1 MSKGFASSY
10 RIVLLAVGM
19 LVCFAGLGARLVFL
33 HVIDREELVRFID
46 KARRQII
53 VESARRGDI
62 VDTDYRDV
70 LKPSPNGTVRS
81 SVLATSRT
89 LIILGVD
96 PQSLRKEDEKK
107 WPQLAGLI
115 GVPLPEL
122 TKILL
127 TKSRPVV
134 PTNASPAS
142 SPAKPGDLVINFALH
157 PEPADRAPLAAAAA
171 KSAAPTSTVA
181 TADAESDDTVVDD
194 TPDESGQRPIR
205 WAKLSETVEESTYTQ
220 IQALDIKG
228 VYGQRAYRR
237 AYPHNA
243 LAAHV
248 IGFVN
253 KQGEPA
259 AGIERY
265 ADFYLHGRD
274 GWREGERDGLRREL
288 AQFRTRD
295 VPASDG
301 FTVRLSIDSNIQHMA
316 EDELDMLVKK
326 YAPLKATI
334 IISDPQTGFIL
345 ALANAPTFNLNEYNQ
360 LSSADQVAMH
370 NIAVSDMYEPGSV
383 FKIVAASAALNEG
396 LVTPASQFDC
406 SIDKIDYKGMTRSLP
421 GEDHHFDQP
430 LSVAEIIS
438 HSSNRGAAQLAMKLG
453 DQKFYDYA
461 RAFGFGQLTGFPV
474 GGEIAGWMAAPAKW
488 DGLTITRMPM
498 GQSITATPLQMHMAM
513 GVIAS
518 GGYLLRPQIISQIN
532 DASGEPVYRYGGV
545 AKQRVITAETAR
557 TMARLLRG
565 VVSDRQTRYGP
576 EGTAPEAAIPN
587 YEVAGKTGTAQKY
600 MPVTMGNGKVKLLPS
615 KTHHVVS
622 FVGFFPASHP
632 QVAISVVV
640 DDADAHAVGGV
651 AYGKTVAAP
660 SFKHLGE
667 ELIQYLDIKP
677 VYDTAGQTALAME
690 GGRR

>member
-10 RIVLLAVGM
+10 RIVLLAAGI
-19 LVCFAGLGARLVFL
+19 LVCFVGLGTRLVYL
-33 HVIDREELVRFID
+33 HVIDRDELVRFID

-62 VDTDYRDV
+62 VDTDFRDV
-70 LKPSPNGTVRS
+70 IKQVPTSSIRS
-81 SVLATSRT
+81 SILATSRT

-107 WPQLAGLI
+107 WPQLAELI
-115 GVPLPEL
+115 GVPLREL
-122 TKILL
+122 TKTLL
-127 TKSRPVV
+127 TKSRPAA
-134 PTNASPAS
+134 TANALPVS
-142 SPAKPGDLVINFALH
+142 SSAKPGDLVINFSLQ
-157 PEPADRAPLAAAAA
+157 P
-171 KSAAPTSTVA
+171 SAATAKPATSA
-181 TADAESDDTVVDD
+181 LGESAPDDTVLDD
-194 TPDESGQRPIR
+194 TADETGARPIR
-205 WAKLSETVEESTYTQ
+205 WAKLSDTIEESTYTR

-228 VYGQRAYRR
+228 VYGQRTYGR
-237 AYPHNA
+237 AYPHNS

-316 EDELDMLVKK
+316 EEELDAIAKK
-326 YAPLKATI
+326 FAPQKATI
-334 IISDPQTGFIL
+334 IVSDPQTGFIL
-345 ALANAPTFNLNEYNQ
+345 ALANYPTFNLNEYN
-360 LSSADQVAMH
+360 SVPADEQGAMRNAAVA
-370 NIAVSDMYEPGSV
+370 DMYEPGSV
-383 FKIVAASAALNEG
+383 FKIVAASGALNDG
-396 LVTPASQFDC
+396 LVTPASLFDC
-406 SIDKIDYKGMTRSLP
+406 SIDKIDYKGRTRPLP
-421 GEDHHFDQP
+421 NEDHNFDEP

-453 DQKFYDYA
+453 DDRFYEYA

-474 GGEIAGWMAAPAKW
+474 GGEIGGWMATPAKW

-498 GQSITATPLQMHMAM
+498 GQSVTATPMQMQMAM

-518 GGYLLRPQIISQIN
+518 GGFLMRPQVIQQIT
-532 DASGEPVYRYGGV
+532 DASGEVVYRYTGV
-545 AKQRVITAETAR
+545 AKQRVISSETAR
-557 TMARLLRG
+557 TMARLLMG
-565 VVSDRQTRYGP
+565 VVSDRHTRYGT
-576 EGTAPEAAIPN
+576 EGTAPEAAITN
-587 YEVAGKTGTAQKY
+587 YEVAGKTGTSQKY
-600 MPVTMGNGKVKLLPS
+600 MPEVMPNGSTRLLPS
-615 KTHHVVS
+615 KKHHVAS
-622 FVGFFPASHP
+622 FVGFFPASRP
-632 QVAISVVV
+632 QVAISVIV
-640 DDADAHAVGGV
+640 DDADAKSPGGV

-667 ELIQYLDIKP
+667 QLIQYLDIKP
-677 VYDTAGQTALAME
+677 VYDTAGRTSLAME

>member
-10 RIVLLAVGM
+10 RIVLLAVVI

-33 HVIDREELVRFID
+33 HVIDRDVLVRFID

-62 VDTDYRDV
+62 LDS
-70 LKPSPNGTVRS
+70 KGGI
-81 SVLATSRT
+81 LATSRT
-89 LIILGVD
+89 LIVLGVD
-96 PQSLRKEDEKK
+96 PQSLRKEDERK
-107 WPQLAGLI
+107 WPQLAELI
-115 GVPLPEL
+115 GMPLADL
-122 TKILL
+122 TKTLL
-127 TKSRPVV
+127 TKSRPAV

-142 SPAKPGDLVINFALH
+142 SPAKPGDLVINFNLA
-157 PEPADRAPLAAAAA
+157 PASAGPSAGKAAVTA
-171 KSAAPTSTVA
+171 SASSG
-181 TADAESDDTVVDD
+181 ADAPADDTVLDD
-194 TPDESGQRPIR
+194 NADENGQRPIR
-205 WAKLSETVEESTYTQ
+205 WAKLSETVEESTYAK

-237 AYPHNA
+237 AYPHNS

-248 IGFVN
+248 IGYVN

-301 FTVRLSIDSNIQHMA
+301 FTVRLSIDSAIQHMA
-316 EDELDMLVKK
+316 EEELDAIAKK
-326 YAPLKATI
+326 YSPQKATI

-345 ALANAPTFNLNEYNQ
+345 ALANYPTFNLNEYNLVTAEEQ
-360 LSSADQVAMH
+360 GAMR
-370 NIAVSDMYEPGSV
+370 NVAVSDMYEPGSV
-383 FKIVAASAALNEG
+383 FKIVAASGALNEG
-396 LVTPASQFDC
+396 LVTSASRFDC
-406 SIDKIDYKGMTRSLP
+406 SIDKIDYKGRTRSLP
-421 GEDHHFDQP
+421 GEDHHFDEP

-453 DQKFYDYA
+453 DDRFYAYA
-461 RAFGFGQLTGFPV
+461 RAFGFGQLSGFPV
-474 GGEIAGWMAAPAKW
+474 GGEIVGSMASPAKW

-498 GQSITATPLQMHMAM
+498 GQSIAATPMQMHMAM

-532 DASGEPVYRYGGV
+532 DSSGEPVYRYLGV
-545 AKQRVITAETAR
+545 AKSRVITPETAR
-557 TMARLLRG
+557 TMARLLTG
-565 VVSDRQTRYGP
+565 VVSDRKTRYGN

-587 YEVAGKTGTAQKY
+587 YEVAGKTGTSQKY
-600 MPVTMGNGKVKLLPS
+600 MPEVMANGTTRLLPS
-615 KTHHVVS
+615 KKHHVAS

-632 QVAISVVV
+632 QIAISVIV
-640 DDADAHAVGGV
+640 DDADAHAPGGV
-651 AYGKTVAAP
+651 AYGTKVAAP

-667 ELIQYLDIKP
+667 QLIQYLDLKP
-677 VYDTAGQTALAME
+677 VYDTTGRTALAME

>member
-10 RIVLLAVGM
+10 RIVLLAVGI
-19 LVCFAGLGARLVFL
+19 LVCFTALGARLVFL

-62 VDTDYRDV
+62 VDTDARDT
-70 LKPSPNGTVRS
+70 LKQSPNGTIRS
-81 SVLATSRT
+81 SILATSRT

-107 WPQLAGLI
+107 WPQLAAMI

-142 SPAKPGDLVINFALH
+142 SPAKPGDLVINF
-157 PEPADRAPLAAAAA
+157 PLTSATAAAA
-171 KSAAPTSTVA
+171 KPAAPA
-181 TADAESDDTVVDD
+181 TAVAEPAVDDTVLDD
-194 TPDESGQRPIR
+194 NADENGQRPIR
-205 WAKLSETVEESTYTQ
+205 WAKLSETVEESTYAQ

-237 AYPHNA
+237 AYPHNS
-243 LAAHV
+243 LAAHI
-248 IGFVN
+248 IGYVN

-316 EDELDMLVKK
+316 EEELDLLVRK
-326 YAPLKATI
+326 YSPQKATI

-360 LSSADQVAMH
+360 VPADEQGSMR

-383 FKIVAASAALNEG
+383 FKIVAASGALNDG

-406 SIDKIDYKGMTRSLP
+406 SVDKIDYKGKTRGLP
-421 GEDHHFDQP
+421 GEDHNFDEP

-461 RAFGFGQLTGFPV
+461 REFGFGQLTGFPV
-474 GGEIAGWMAAPAKW
+474 GGEIVGSMASPAKW
-488 DGLTITRMPM
+488 DGMTITRMPM
-498 GQSITATPLQMHMAM
+498 GQSIAATPMQMHMAM

-532 DASGEPVYRYGGV
+532 DASGEPVYRYSGV
-545 AKQRVITAETAR
+545 AKQRVITQETAR
-557 TMARLLRG
+557 TMARLLTG
-565 VVSDRQTRYGP
+565 VVSDRKTRYGT
-576 EGTAPEAAIPN
+576 EGTAPEAAISN

-600 MPVTMGNGKVKLLPS
+600 MPVTMGNGSVRMLPS

-632 QVAISVVV
+632 QIAISVIV
-640 DDADAHAVGGV
+640 DDADARAPGGV
-651 AYGKTVAAP
+651 AYGAKVAAP

-677 VYDTAGQTALAME
+677 VYDTSGRTALAME

>member
-10 RIVLLAVGM
+10 RIVLLTVGI
-19 LVCFAGLGARLVFL
+19 LVCFTGLGARLVFL

-62 VDTDYRDV
+62 LDA
-70 LKPSPNGTVRS
+70 KGSI
-81 SVLATSRT
+81 LATSRT

-107 WPQLAGLI
+107 WPQLAEMI

-142 SPAKPGDLVINFALH
+142 SPAKPGDLVINFS
-157 PEPADRAPLAAAAA
+157 LASAA
-171 KSAAPTSTVA
+171 KPPAPASTA
-181 TADAESDDTVVDD
+181 PALADADPAVDDTVVDD
-194 TPDESGQRPIR
+194 NADETGMRPIR
-205 WAKLSETVEESTYTQ
+205 WAKLSETVEESTYTR

-237 AYPHNA
+237 AYPHNS

-248 IGFVN
+248 IGYVN

-288 AQFRTRD
+288 AQFRTRE

-301 FTVRLSIDSNIQHMA
+301 FTVRLSIDSTIQHMA
-316 EDELDMLVKK
+316 EEELEAIVRK
-326 YAPLKATI
+326 YAPQKATI
-334 IISDPQTGFIL
+334 IVSDPQTGFIL

-360 LSSADQVAMH
+360 VTAADQGSMR

-383 FKIVAASAALNEG
+383 FKIVAASGALNDG

-406 SIDKIDYKGMTRSLP
+406 SVDKIDYKGKTRGLP
-421 GEDHHFDQP
+421 GEDHNFDEP

-474 GGEIAGWMAAPAKW
+474 GGEIVGSMASPAKW

-498 GQSITATPLQMHMAM
+498 GQSIAATPMQMHMAM

-532 DASGEPVYRYGGV
+532 DASGEPVYRYLGV
-545 AKQRVITAETAR
+545 AKQRVITQETAR
-557 TMARLLRG
+557 TMARLLTG
-565 VVSDRQTRYGP
+565 VVSDRRTRYGT

-600 MPVTMGNGKVKLLPS
+600 MPVTMANGSVRMLPS

-622 FVGFFPASHP
+622 FVGFFPASRP
-632 QVAISVVV
+632 QVAISVIV
-640 DDADAHAVGGV
+640 DDADARAPGGV
-651 AYGKTVAAP
+651 AYGAKVAAP

-667 ELIQYLDIKP
+667 ELIQYLDLKP
-677 VYDTAGQTALAME
+677 VYDTSGRTALAME

>member
-10 RIVLLAVGM
+10 RIVLLAVVI

-33 HVIDREELVRFID
+33 HVIDRDVLVRFID

-53 VESARRGDI
+53 VESARRGD
-62 VDTDYRDV
+62 V
-70 LKPSPNGTVRS
+70 LDAKGGI
-81 SVLATSRT
+81 LATSRT
-89 LIILGVD
+89 LIVLGVD
-96 PQSLRKEDEKK
+96 PQSLRKEDETK
-107 WPQLAGLI
+107 WPQLAELI
-115 GVPLPEL
+115 GLPLADL
-122 TKILL
+122 TKTLL
-127 TKSRPVV
+127 TKSRPAV
-134 PTNASPAS
+134 PTNASTAS

-157 PEPADRAPLAAAAA
+157 PESAERTPIAKTAVMVTAA
-171 KSAAPTSTVA
+171 TD
-181 TADAESDDTVVDD
+181 TASDDTVLDD
-194 TPDESGQRPIR
+194 NADENGLRPIR
-205 WAKLSETVEESTYTQ
+205 WAKLSETVEESTYAK
-220 IQALDIKG
+220 IQALGIKG

-237 AYPHNA
+237 AYPHNS

-248 IGFVN
+248 IGYLN

-301 FTVRLSIDSNIQHMA
+301 FTVRLSIDSAIQHMA
-316 EDELDMLVKK
+316 EEELDALAKK
-326 YAPLKATI
+326 YSPQKATI

-345 ALANAPTFNLNEYNQ
+345 ALANYPTFNLNEYNLVPAVEQ
-360 LSSADQVAMH
+360 GAMR
-370 NIAVSDMYEPGSV
+370 NVAVSDMYEPGSV
-383 FKIVAASAALNEG
+383 FKIVAASGALNEG
-396 LVTPASQFDC
+396 LVTSASRFDC
-406 SIDKIDYKGMTRSLP
+406 SIDKIDYKGRTRGLP
-421 GEDHHFDQP
+421 GEDHHFDEP

-453 DQKFYDYA
+453 DDRFYAYA
-461 RAFGFGQLTGFPV
+461 RAFGFGQLSGFPV
-474 GGEIAGWMAAPAKW
+474 GGEIVGSMASPAKW

-498 GQSITATPLQMHMAM
+498 GQSIAATPMQMHMAM

-532 DASGEPVYRYGGV
+532 DSSGEPVYRYLGV
-545 AKQRVITAETAR
+545 AKSRVITQETAR
-557 TMARLLRG
+557 TMARLLTG
-565 VVSDRQTRYGP
+565 VVSDRKTRYGN

-587 YEVAGKTGTAQKY
+587 YEVAGKTGTSQKY
-600 MPVTMGNGKVKLLPS
+600 MPEVMANGTTRLLPS
-615 KTHHVVS
+615 KKHHVAS

-632 QVAISVVV
+632 QVAISVIV
-640 DDADAHAVGGV
+640 DDADAHAPGGV
-651 AYGKTVAAP
+651 AYGAKVAAP

-667 ELIQYLDIKP
+667 QLIQYLDLKP
-677 VYDTAGQTALAME
+677 AYDTSGRTALAME

>member
-10 RIVLLAVGM
+10 RIVLLAVCI
-19 LVCFAGLGARLVFL
+19 LVCFTALGARLVFL
-33 HVIDREELVRFID
+33 HVIDRDELVRFID

-62 VDTDYRDV
+62 LDA
-70 LKPSPNGTVRS
+70 KGSI
-81 SVLATSRT
+81 LATSRT

-107 WPQLAGLI
+107 WPQLAALTGI
-115 GVPLPEL
+115 PLAEL
-122 TKILL
+122 SKTLL
-127 TKSRPVV
+127 TKSRPVA
-134 PTNASPAS
+134 PANASPAS
-142 SPAKPGDLVINFALH
+142 SPAKPGDLVINFN
-157 PEPADRAPLAAAAA
+157 LAAAA
-171 KSAAPTSTVA
+171 KVTAAQTAPAAAA
-181 TADAESDDTVVDD
+181 TDAPVDDTVLDD
-194 TPDESGQRPIR
+194 NADENGQRPIR
-205 WAKLSETVEESTYTQ
+205 WAKLSETIEESTYAK

-228 VYGQRAYRR
+228 VYGQRTYRR
-237 AYPHNA
+237 AYPHNS

-248 IGFVN
+248 IGYVN

-301 FTVRLSIDSNIQHMA
+301 FSVRLSIDSAIQHMA
-316 EDELDMLVKK
+316 EEELDYLAKK
-326 YAPLKATI
+326 YSPEKATI
-334 IISDPQTGFIL
+334 IISDAQTGFIL
-345 ALANAPTFNLNEYNQ
+345 AMANYPTFNLNEYNQ
-360 LSSADQVAMH
+360 VPAGDQGTMR
-370 NIAVSDMYEPGSV
+370 NIAIADMYEPGSV

-396 LVTPASQFDC
+396 LVTASSRFDC
-406 SIDKIDYKGMTRSLP
+406 SIDSIDYKGKTRALP
-421 GEDHHFDQP
+421 REDHHFDEP

-461 RAFGFGQLTGFPV
+461 RAFGFGQRTGFPV
-474 GGEIAGWMAAPAKW
+474 GGEIFGSMAPPDKW

-498 GQSITATPLQMHMAM
+498 GHSIAATPLQMQMAM
-513 GVIAS
+513 TVIAS

-545 AKQRVITAETAR
+545 AKQRVITTETAR
-557 TMARLLRG
+557 TMARLLQG
-565 VVSDRQTRYGP
+565 VVSDRRTRYGN

-587 YEVAGKTGTAQKY
+587 YEVAGKTGTTQKLV
-600 MPVTMGNGKVKLLPS
+600 PVPWGNGGTKLVYS
-615 KTHHVVS
+615 ERHHVVS
-622 FVGFFPASHP
+622 FVGFLPASRP
-632 QVAISVVV
+632 QVVISVIV
-640 DDADAHAVGGV
+640 DDADARAPGGV

-667 ELIQYLDIKP
+667 QLIQYLDIKP
-677 VYDTAGQTALAME
+677 VYETSGRTALAME

>member
-1 MSKGFASSY
+1 MSKGFASNY
-10 RIVLLAVGM
+10 RIVLLAICI
-19 LVCFAGLGARLVFL
+19 LACFARLGVRLVFL
-33 HVIDREELVRFID
+33 HVVDREKLVASVD

-53 VESARRGDI
+53 VDSARRGDI
-62 VDTDYRDV
+62 LDA
-70 LKPSPNGTVRS
+70 KGSI
-81 SVLATSRT
+81 LATSRT

-107 WPQLAGLI
+107 WPQLAAMI

-127 TKSRPVV
+127 TKSRPVAL
-134 PTNASPAS
+134 TNASPAS
-142 SPAKPGDLVINFALH
+142 SPTKPGDLVINFALH
-157 PEPADRAPLAAAAA
+157 PEPVERATFTKAP
-171 KSAAPTSTVA
+171 SAAVA
-181 TADAESDDTVVDD
+181 TTDAPVDDTVLDD
-194 TPDESGQRPIR
+194 TADENGMRPIR
-205 WAKLSETVEESTYTQ
+205 WAKLSETVEESTYTK

-237 AYPHNA
+237 AYPHNS

-248 IGFVN
+248 IGYVN
-253 KQGEPA
+253 KQGEAA

-295 VPASDG
+295 VPAADG
-301 FTVRLSIDSNIQHMA
+301 FSVRLSIDSTIQHMA
-316 EDELDMLVKK
+316 EEELDGIVKK
-326 YAPLKATI
+326 YSPQKATI

-345 ALANAPTFNLNEYNQ
+345 ALANAPTFNLNEYNLVTAAEQ
-360 LSSADQVAMH
+360 GSMRNV
-370 NIAVSDMYEPGSV
+370 AVSDMYEPGSV
-383 FKIVAASAALNEG
+383 FKIVAASGALNDG

-406 SIDKIDYKGMTRSLP
+406 SKDKIDYKGKTRGLP
-421 GEDHHFDQP
+421 GEDHNFDEP

-474 GGEIAGWMAAPAKW
+474 GGEIVGSMMSPAKW

-498 GQSITATPLQMHMAM
+498 GQSIAATPMQMHMAM

-532 DASGEPVYRYGGV
+532 DASGEPVYRYSGV
-545 AKQRVITAETAR
+545 AKQRVITQETAR
-557 TMARLLRG
+557 TMARLLQG
-565 VVSDRQTRYGP
+565 VVSDRMTRYGH

-600 MPVTMGNGKVKLLPS
+600 MPVTMANGSVRMLPS
-615 KTHHVVS
+615 KVHHVVS
-622 FVGFFPASHP
+622 FVGFFPASRP
-632 QVAISVVV
+632 QVAISVIV
-640 DDADAHAVGGV
+640 DDADARSPGGV
-651 AYGKTVAAP
+651 AYGAKVAAP

-667 ELIQYLDIKP
+667 QLIQYLDIKP
-677 VYDTAGQTALAME
+677 VYDTSGRTALAME